1 MPESGGVECRSSGV
15 GRRFQEKGSA
25 VMKQG
30 GRVSKKYNM
39 YF

>member
-30 GRVSKKYNM
+30 GRVSKKYDM